1 MMIKPYLV
9 KNNMEKSEQSLDSY
23 LDKSE
28 TVIASTSI
36 YDRNSRL
43 VPYKK
48 TKSSLLLSNKY
59 LYIDEFNLLNENEI
73 RSIFKFNYPDAL
85 KNGFQFF
92 ESFDRNSDYIVS
104 GKSTIKFQFLNQYN
118 EFVYNNTFPRGGYT
132 EVTKAGNKFIELF
145 SDKEF
150 IIEKKLTID
159 EIFYENLKLLIK

>member
-9 KNNMEKSEQSLDSY
+9 KNNMEKSEQNLDSY

-43 VPYKK
+43 APFKK
-48 TKSSLLLSNKY
+48 TKSSLLLSNKHI
-59 LYIDEFNLLNENEI
+59 YIDEFNLLNENET

-92 ESFDRNSDYIVS
+92 ESIDRDSDYIVS
-104 GKSTIKFQFLNQYN
+104 GKSTVNFQFLNKYN
-118 EFVYNNTFPRGGYT
+118 EFVYNDEFPSGGF
-132 EVTKAGNKFIELF
+132 TKITRAGNIFIELF

-150 IIEKKLTID
+150 IIEKKVTID
-159 EIFYENLKLLIK
+159 EMFYENLKLLIK